1 MFIYR
6 GRARGRIRGRLRGR
20 VGKGHRQR
28 SFEGRGVK
36 LSQLKAEKIAHV
48 RTKISS

>member
-28 SFEGRGVK
+28 SFERRGEGGGKVESIK
-36 LSQLKAEKIAHV
+36 S
-48 RTKISS
+48 